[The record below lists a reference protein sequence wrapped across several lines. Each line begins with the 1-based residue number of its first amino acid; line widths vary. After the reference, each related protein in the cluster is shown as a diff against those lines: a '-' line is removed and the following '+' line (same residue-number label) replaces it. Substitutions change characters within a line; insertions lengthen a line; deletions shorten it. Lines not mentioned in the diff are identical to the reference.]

1 MIFKQIKVMLT
12 WNMEAPYGVR
22 QAFSK
27 LSLPV
32 DTNHLP
38 HVAKRNDSTH
48 DSCRCSW
55 YLSGLRACN
64 TSTLE
69 FSMPTAN
76 HSPVGQYPNENIC
89 AVNIKKNS
97 ECYNTVT
104 CKYRYTVQV
113 GIGKKRM

>member
-1 MIFKQIKVMLT
+1 MKILLT
-12 WNMEAPYGVR
+12 WNIEAPYGVR
-22 QAFSK
+22 HAFSK

-38 HVAKRNDSTH
+38 HVAKRKDKTQ

-55 YLSGLRACN
+55 YLSGFRACN

-76 HSPVGQYPNENIC
+76 HSPVGQYPNENI
-89 AVNIKKNS
+89 
-97 ECYNTVT
+97 
-104 CKYRYTVQV
+104 
-113 GIGKKRM
+113 

>member
-1 MIFKQIKVMLT
+1 MSQLNTEEDSLDYKNNRNQQISKNNNEKDYLQEMKASLT

-22 QAFSK
+22 HALSK

-38 HVAKRNDSTH
+38 HVAKRNESTH

-76 HSPVGQYPNENIC
+76 HSPVGQ
-89 AVNIKKNS
+89 
-97 ECYNTVT
+97 
-104 CKYRYTVQV
+104 
-113 GIGKKRM
+113 